1 MLTWQALKVKQ
12 GKVVRSD
19 INMKKNQGKI
29 NVRQQGSEK
38 IWEEINFGQLSHKNM
53 VRTYIAKAWR

>member
-1 MLTWQALKVKQ
+1 MLTWQALKMKQ

-38 IWEEINFGQLSHKNM
+38 IWEEINFG
-53 VRTYIAKAWR
+53 